1 MSLRTATSGKD
12 PMSRVYTL
20 LIGLLL
26 SLISL
31 SLQAAQLT
39 ASVDRTRLNAGET
52 VELTLETDDVTQFGK
67 PDMSALESSFEV
79 RDTRQLNSLK
89 TLDGSS
95 QATTRWIVT
104 LLPRETGSVLIPSL
118 QLGELKSQPL
128 TLQVLQSEPQ
138 DPGSHLA
145 SIFIEASLDQD
156 SVYVQAQTVLT
167 LRVYHSVSLFDD
179 SSLSP
184 LQVPDARVEKLGDSR
199 TYEKLING
207 VRHGVIETR
216 YAIYPQQS
224 GVLKIPAQVFS
235 ATLVQTP
242 AEGSQGQDA
251 NPFGPQPGRSVR
263 VKSAEV
269 PLTVKPKPADYP
281 ADVAWLPARSIS
293 LEESWSPEPGTTQ
306 VGDSLTRTLILKAE
320 GLAGAQ
326 LPPLPPTEVPGLRRY
341 PDQPQLRN
349 LPSERGL
356 IGTREER
363 EALVPTR
370 AGAIDLPAVEV
381 TWWNTRED
389 HLEHTSLA
397 ARTLQIS
404 SNPGLAVDTPVNNDM
419 SGVTVIGPPVWPWQL
434 STLLLACT
442 TFYGFALW
450 WRARGQPAIARAVQT
465 GPSPR
470 TVLDDLKRAC
480 LANDPQGTRQ
490 ALDAWARQQP
500 ETLAEMAARFV
511 PLSDAL
517 DGLNGALYSETGKLW
532 LGEDLW
538 RAVRKLPAAEH
549 IKDPAGDAGLPP
561 LYPK

>member
-1 MSLRTATSGKD
+1 
-12 PMSRVYTL
+12 MSRVYTL
-20 LIGLLL
+20 LTGLLL
-26 SLISL
+26 SLIAL

-67 PDMSALESSFEV
+67 PDMSSLEASFEV

-104 LLPRETGSVLIPSL
+104 LLPRETGSVIIPSL

-128 TLQVLQSEPQ
+128 TLQVMQSETKEPA
-138 DPGSHLA
+138 SHLA

-156 SVYVQAQTVLT
+156 SVYVQAQAVLT

-184 LQVPDARVEKLGDSR
+184 LQVPDARVEKLGDAR

-224 GVLKIPAQVFS
+224 GVLTIPSQVFS
-235 ATLVQTP
+235 ATLVQPP
-242 AEGSQGQDA
+242 AEAQGQEA
-251 NPFGPQPGRSVR
+251 NPFGPQPGKSVR

-269 PLTVKPKPADYP
+269 PLTVKPKPANYP
-281 ADVAWLPARSIS
+281 ADIAWLPARSIS
-293 LEESWSPEPGTTQ
+293 LEENWSPEPGTTQ
-306 VGDSLTRTLILKAE
+306 VGDSLTRTITLKAE

-326 LPPLPPTEVPGLRRY
+326 LAPLAPTEVPSLRRY

-363 EALVPTR
+363 EALVPGR
-370 AGAIDLPAVEV
+370 AGAIELPAVEV

-389 HLEHTSLA
+389 YLEHTSLP

-404 SNPGLAVDTPVNNDM
+404 NNPGLAVDTPVSNEQG
-419 SGVTVIGPPVWPWQL
+419 GVTVIGPPVWPWQL
-434 STLLLACT
+434 STLLFVCT
-442 TFYGFALW
+442 TLLGLALW
-450 WRARGQPAIARAVQT
+450 WRARGQPAIARTVQA

-532 LGEDLW
+532 LGEDLCC
-538 RAVRKLPAAEH
+538 AVRKLPAAEH
-549 IKDPAGDAGLPP
+549 IQDPAGDAGLPP